1 MFEADGVGRRGGGLT
16 DDSELCVGEDAPV
29 FVLRHALVHAD
40 VGQVQ
45 VADCQHAVI
54 RLNPVLLQTRTQ

>member
-1 MFEADGVGRRGGGLT
+1 MPGRLT
-16 DDSELCVGEDAPV
+16 DDSELCVGEDASV

-54 RLNPVLLQTRTQ
+54 RLNPVL

>member
-1 MFEADGVGRRGGGLT
+1 MPGRLT
-16 DDSELCVGEDAPV
+16 DDSELCVGEDASV

-40 VGQVQ
+40 VSQVQ

-54 RLNPVLLQTRTQ
+54 RLNPVL